1 MAETDGDNR
10 DTNYFL
16 GIDGKRRVLAAD
28 FEDTVSGANHPAFGV
43 TPICDGIWY
52 HAAATYD
59 GTTWRLYLNGVLEAQ
74 VLVGAFTPRFDSI
87 QHAALGTALNSN
99 GMAGG
104 AFMGALD
111 EVHLWNVVRSATD
124 IQADM
129 AVPLTSATGLIARWG
144 LDEGI
149 GTTITD
155 STGNG
160 NTGTLLNGGAW
171 GTGTP
176 FVSTP
181 LPAGNYGVHLKGTST
196 AGDYVSFGESSG
208 GGLSSPTFTVETWF
222 MRDGAGV
229 TTSTGTGG
237 LTAVVPLVTKG
248 RNDGTDGT
256 NLDLNYFLG
265 LSGNVLAAD
274 FEEGAAGTTPGLNH
288 PITGATQ
295 IQNNVWYHGAVT
307 YDGVTLQLYLNGA
320 LEASAVIGQPA
331 RADSLEQAALGTAL
345 TSTGV
350 AGGFFAGSLDEARI
364 WNYARTQSQIAG
376 GKDREIATASGLLGR
391 WSFNECCGQAPDSS
405 GHSQIGT
412 LFGTSWT
419 WVAGGPLTGE
429 LSIYLRPPMRDRIR
443 PSRFPRRRC

>member
-1 MAETDGDNR
+1 M
-10 DTNYFL
+10 
-16 GIDGKRRVLAAD
+16 
-28 FEDTVSGANHPAFGV
+28 
-43 TPICDGIWY
+43 
-52 HAAATYD
+52 AATYD
-59 GTTWRLYLNGVLEAQ
+59 GSTWRLYLNGVLEAQ

-87 QHAALGTALNSN
+87 QYAALGTALNST
-99 GMAGG
+99 GMASG

-129 AVPLTSATGLIARWG
+129 AAPLQSATGLIARWG

-149 GTTITD
+149 GTTIAD

-160 NTGTLLNGGAW
+160 NTGTVQNGAGWVA
-171 GTGTP
+171 GTP

-181 LPAGNYGVHLKGTST
+181 LPAGNYGVHLSGSST
-196 AGDYVSFGESSG
+196 AADYVSFGESSG

-222 MRDGAGV
+222 KRDGAGV
-229 TTSTGTGG
+229 TTTTGTGG

-265 LSGNVLAAD
+265 LSGNALAAD

-288 PITGATQ
+288 PITGVTQ

-307 YDGVTLQLYLNGA
+307 YDGVSLQLFLNGT
-320 LEASAVIGQPA
+320 LEASAVINQPA
-331 RADSLEQAALGTAL
+331 RADSLEQAAIGTAL

-350 AGGFFAGSLDEARI
+350 AGGFFAGSVDEARI

-391 WSFNECCGQAPDSS
+391 WSFNVCCGQAADSS
-405 GHSQIGT
+405 GNAQAGT
-412 LFGTSWT
+412 LFGSSWT
-419 WVAGGPLTGE
+419 WVAGGPLNGTVNLAPTANAGPDQTITLPATALLTG
-429 LSIYLRPPMRDRIR
+429 IG
-443 PSRFPRRRC
+443 RR